1 MYSRSR
7 IVHLAVFVLF
17 WGLLAAPALS
27 ETRIEKNFDLAPGGR
42 LIVDTEAGSVTV
54 TGGSGSECRVL
65 ITSSRE
71 DLDDK
76 IDFSFEQSAGE
87 VRIIGKRKGK
97 NWLGNW
103 SFKGKLLIAIEV
115 PERTEVDLDT
125 SGGSLDVESLEGDVR
140 LDTSG
145 GGIRVTRVRG
155 EVLADTSGG
164 GITIREIVG
173 DVNADTSGGGIH
185 IEDVDGAVRADTSG
199 GGITIRD
206 VTGDLVADTSGGS
219 IDVSGAGGKVEGD
232 TSGGSIDVEFVAGNF
247 EGGSL
252 STSGGGIRVTLDADA
267 SLELDASTSGGTVRS
282 DLPITVRGVIDKHS
296 LKGTLGG
303 GGATLKLRASGGGI
317 RIQER

>member
-1 MYSRSR
+1 MSSRLR
-7 IVHLAVFVLF
+7 IVNLAVFVLC

-27 ETRIEKNFDLAPGGR
+27 ETRIEKNFDLAEGGR
-42 LIVDTEAGSVTV
+42 LLVDTEAGSVSV
-54 TGGSGSECRVL
+54 IGGSGSGCRVV

-76 IDFSFEQSAGE
+76 IGFTFEQSSGE
-87 VRIIGKRKGK
+87 VRIVGKRKGK
-97 NWLGNW
+97 NWLGSW
-103 SFKGKLLIAIEV
+103 SFKGKLQIDIEV

-125 SGGSLDVESLEGDVR
+125 SGGSLEVESVDGDVR

-145 GGIRVTRVRG
+145 GGIRVTSVRG

-164 GITIREIVG
+164 GITIREVVG
-173 DVNADTSGGGIH
+173 DVNADTSGGGIR

-199 GGITIRD
+199 GGITIHG
-206 VTGDLVADTSGGS
+206 VTGDIEADTSGGS
-219 IDVSGAGGKVEGD
+219 IDIRGAQGKVEAD
-232 TSGGSIDVEFVAGNF
+232 TSGGSIDVEFTAGNS

-252 STSGGGIRVTLDADA
+252 STSGGGIRVILDPGVN
-267 SLELDASTSGGTVRS
+267 LELDASTSGGTVRS
-282 DLPITVRGVIDKHS
+282 DLPITVRGAIDKHS

-317 RIQER
+317 RIQEH